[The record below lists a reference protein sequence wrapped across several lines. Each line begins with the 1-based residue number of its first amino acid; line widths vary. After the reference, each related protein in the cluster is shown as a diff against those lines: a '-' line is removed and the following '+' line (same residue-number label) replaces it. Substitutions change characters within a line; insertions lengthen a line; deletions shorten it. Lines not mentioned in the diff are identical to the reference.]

1 MYLFVEIIM
10 EKSQVSTDDMEILP
24 GDRDHYA
31 NQLKNLKE
39 IFYNVRTKLHQSYS
53 KNAARYNLRKRD
65 VNI

>member
-31 NQLKNLKE
+31 N
-39 IFYNVRTKLHQSYS
+39 
-53 KNAARYNLRKRD
+53 
-65 VNI
+65 